1 MKKSLFSL
9 FNLFSKTKKQKIKIK
24 NKTKTNR
31 LMKKL
36 TKSQKKYLMK
46 GG

>member
-1 MKKSLFSL
+1 MKKSSFSL
-9 FNLFSKTKKQKIKIK
+9 FKLFSKTKKRKTKIK

-31 LMKKL
+31 LIKKL